1 MISTV
6 YTAGIEGVNGFPVS
20 VECALEEVLEERN
33 GGFDVVGLP
42 DNAVKEA
49 KERVRNAI
57 LSSGK
62 IFPACARITVNMAPA
77 DKKKAGSSYDLA
89 LLMAVLSADGQV
101 SSDISTFCFIGEL

>member
-49 KERVRNAI
+49 DRLSAEKEKEI
-57 LSSGK
+57 
-62 IFPACARITVNMAPA
+62 
-77 DKKKAGSSYDLA
+77 
-89 LLMAVLSADGQV
+89 MAV
-101 SSDISTFCFIGEL
+101 

>member
-42 DNAVKEA
+42 DNAVK
-49 KERVRNAI
+49 
-57 LSSGK
+57 GK
-62 IFPACARITVNMAPA
+62 GRIT
-77 DKKKAGSSYDLA
+77 K
-89 LLMAVLSADGQV
+89 
-101 SSDISTFCFIGEL
+101 

>member
-42 DNAVKEA
+42 DNGCATPFFLPEK
-49 KERVRNAI
+49 
-57 LSSGK
+57 SSLPVPGL
-62 IFPACARITVNMAPA
+62 P
-77 DKKKAGSSYDLA
+77 
-89 LLMAVLSADGQV
+89 
-101 SSDISTFCFIGEL
+101 